1 MKKLLPFFALI
12 FIGFLLFYFGL
23 PVVNYGFIK
32 LPLLLL
38 VLVCLGMAFFTK
50 LQFSNQA
57 QNVKVLSKPNRLF
70 FIVALIL
77 LLYMTV
83 LPLLTSLPLF
93 RSASYQK
100 LIGKIIG

>member
-1 MKKLLPFFALI
+1 MKKLLPIFALI

-23 PVVNYGFIK
+23 PVINYGFIR

-57 QNVKVLSKPNRLF
+57 QIRQRGSCGGKEDCLGQPYQSSIF
-70 FIVALIL
+70 
-77 LLYMTV
+77 
-83 LPLLTSLPLF
+83 PLCD
-93 RSASYQK
+93 
-100 LIGKIIG
+100 